1 MTASS
6 PPTLVAH
13 VGSIIKGRRESI
25 EVALR
30 RANDRTALDLRI
42 FAVHGDDRTP
52 TPRGIW
58 VPLTDLRAMR
68 RLLAEADARAVTLG
82 LLPEGGGR

>member
-13 VGSIIKGRRESI
+13 VGSIVKGRRESI

-30 RANDRTALDLRI
+30 RANDRTALDLRV
-42 FAVHGDDRTP
+42 FAIHGEDRTP
-52 TPRGIW
+52 TPRGLW

-68 RLLAEADARAVTLG
+68 HLLAEADAKAVSMG
-82 LLPEGGGR
+82 LLQEGDER

>member
-1 MTASS
+1 MRSSS

-30 RANDRTALDLRI
+30 RSNDRIALDLRI
-42 FAVHGDDRTP
+42 FAIHGEERTP
-52 TPRGIW
+52 TSRGVC
-58 VPLTDLRAMR
+58 VPLVDIRSMR
-68 RLLAEADARAVTLG
+68 RLLAEADAQAVALG
-82 LLPEGGGR
+82 LLPAGGAE

>member
-1 MTASS
+1 MTTSS

-30 RANDRTALDLRI
+30 RANERTALDLRVFPI
-42 FAVHGDDRTP
+42 HGEDRTP
-52 TPRGIW
+52 TPRGLW
-58 VPLTDLRAMR
+58 LPLTDLRAMR
-68 RLLAEADARAVTLG
+68 RLLAEADAKAVSLG
-82 LLPEGGGR
+82 LLQEGGAR

>member
-13 VGSIIKGRRESI
+13 VGSISKGRREVV

-30 RANDRTALDLRI
+30 RANGRTALDVRV
-42 FAVHGDDRTP
+42 FAIHGEDRTP
-52 TPRGIW
+52 TPRGLW
-58 VPLTDLRAMR
+58 VPLTDLRVMR
-68 RLLAEADARAVTLG
+68 RLLAEADAKAVALG
-82 LLPEGGGR
+82 LLQDGGGQ